1 MPGPL
6 DGIRVLD
13 LTAMVSGPVA
23 AMMLGDQGADV
34 IKVEPVAG
42 ERMRH
47 MRKHDLALPP
57 SFFCCNRSKRSIA
70 LDLKSDEGKE
80 ILRKL
85 IGTADVLI
93 QNFRPG
99 AMERMGFGEPVVR
112 EMQPGII
119 YVSISGFGD
128 KGPYADQRVYDPI
141 IQALCGLA
149 DIQRDQQ
156 TGVPKMVRTIIPDK
170 TTSVTAAQAITA
182 ALFHRERSGE
192 GQHIRIAMLDV
203 MVSYLW
209 PEGMAGLTYVGQET
223 DPAKAQMGLDL
234 VFQTKDGFISAG
246 AISNA
251 EWQGMCRAFDRI
263 DLISDP
269 RFATDSARTANTAE
283 RRALMSEEVGKWQ
296 SAEILSRL
304 MAEDVPCAPI
314 LKREELL
321 DDEQV
326 AANEILEVTDWPEIG
341 LVRQPRPAARFDRTP
356 ASVQSAAPLLG
367 EHCDEILTELG
378 FDEQRI
384 EALKDQG
391 VLGASERQ
399 TAS

>member
-34 IKVEPVAG
+34 IKIEPLEG
-42 ERMRH
+42 ERMRL
-47 MRKHDLALPP
+47 MRRHEMDLPP

-70 LDLKSDEGKE
+70 LDLKSDDGRD
-80 ILRKL
+80 ILRRL
-85 IGTADVLI
+85 IETADVLI

-99 AMERMGFGEPVVR
+99 AMERMGFGEPAVR
-112 EMQPGII
+112 AMKPDII
-119 YVSISGFGD
+119 YVSISGFGE
-128 KGPYADQRVYDPI
+128 KGPYAKQRVYDPI

-192 GQHIRIAMLDV
+192 GQHIQVAMLDV
-203 MVSYLW
+203 MVAYLW

-223 DPAKAQMGLDL
+223 DPARAQMGLDL
-234 VFQTKDGFISAG
+234 VFATQDGYISAG
-246 AISNA
+246 AISDS
-251 EWQGMCRAFDRI
+251 EWQGMCRAFNRP
-263 DLISDP
+263 DLIDDT
-269 RFATDSARTANTAE
+269 RFATASARTANTAE
-283 RRALMSEEVGKWQ
+283 RRAVMSGEVARWE
-296 SAEILSRL
+296 SAEILKRL

-321 DDEQV
+321 DNEQV
-326 AANEILEVTDWPEIG
+326 AANEILEVTDWPSIG
-341 LVRQPRPAARFDRTP
+341 PVRQPRPAARFDKTP
-356 ASVQSAAPLLG
+356 QGVQSSAPLLG
-367 EHCDEILTELG
+367 EHGDEILEEIGFEAERIAELKSG
-378 FDEQRI
+378 
-384 EALKDQG
+384 G
-391 VLGASERQ
+391 VVGGAG
-399 TAS
+399 